1 MNPILNSSNAKLV
14 VTNISPVPE
23 NRMPAPLGTADG
35 SATGEVGTKV
45 VVIGNGTATPGIPIT
60 PPTVSGVKVVGIAET
75 RTYQKALTAATTT
88 ISAGALAITVIFS
101 SDFVGTIGTLD
112 YTGATQ
118 AAYSDAAQPGNVL
131 PSIAITRSAGS
142 YSIITAG
149 AT

>member
-14 VTNISPVPE
+14 VTNISQVSE

-45 VVIGNGTATPGIPIT
+45 IVLGTGIPTT
-60 PPTVSGVKVVGIAET
+60 PPMVNGVKVVGIAET

-142 YSIITAG
+142 YSIIIAG